1 MFKHVL
7 LLGIIALSMGCRDN
21 APLQSRGVI
30 HQPTVSSAVKLSPD
44 ATLELYV
51 TSLSESMNCEMLKHN
66 RYVLPLNW
74 LPTTSAR
81 ADQQDATGL
90 LYVSLE
96 TLKPSNI
103 RMLFVRAI
111 DFSTDTLYGVA
122 CVDNLFSLVDKK
134 RQLHLYLEPVQDAH

>member
-7 LLGIIALSMGCRDN
+7 LLGMIAQSMGCKDN
-21 APLQSRGVI
+21 APLQSREI
-30 HQPTVSSAVKLSPD
+30 THQPAISSAVRLSPD
-44 ATLELYV
+44 TTLELYV
-51 TSLSESMNCEMLKHN
+51 TSLSEPMSCEMLKRN
-66 RYVLPLNW
+66 RYALPANW
-74 LPTTSAR
+74 LPAASAR
-81 ADQQDATGL
+81 ADQQDAAGL
-90 LYVSLE
+90 FHVSLE
-96 TLKPSNI
+96 TLKPSSI

>member
-1 MFKHVL
+1 MFKRVL
-7 LLGIIALSMGCRDN
+7 FLGMIALSMGCRDN
-21 APLQSRGVI
+21 APLHSREVTQ
-30 HQPTVSSAVKLSPD
+30 QPTISSVVKLSPD

-51 TSLSESMNCEMLKHN
+51 TSLSEPMSCDVLKHN
-66 RYVLPLNW
+66 RYALPPNW
-74 LPTTSAR
+74 LPAASAR

-90 LYVSLE
+90 FHVSLE

-134 RQLHLYLEPVQDAH
+134 HQLHLYLEPVQDAH